1 MLLSFNIYWD
11 DLTEDAQERLIED
24 GFLPH
29 ENLDCMPLS
38 ILEIESDVMYDEDEE
53 YQEIVSTNSYNDAV
67 G

>member
-1 MLLSFNIYWD
+1 MILSQQNKGGNNAIVFNIYWD

-53 YQEIVSTNSYNDAV
+53 Y
-67 G
+67 

>member
-1 MLLSFNIYWD
+1 M
-11 DLTEDAQERLIED
+11 

-53 YQEIVSTNSYNDAV
+53 YQEMSQPTVIMMLLVESI
-67 G
+67 

>member
-53 YQEIVSTNSYNDAV
+53 Y
-67 G
+67 